1 MKYLSI
7 ILILILLNYKIES
20 FKTNNFCTR
29 EKNTKCLKYHCGTKL
44 CSIDKQSCMN
54 LITWGRII
62 KQYIKEEIK
71 RTKYNQFIGNIQLC
85 QKKTHKNHKNHK
97 LFRIFVG

>member
-1 MKYLSI
+1 
-7 ILILILLNYKIES
+7 
-20 FKTNNFCTR
+20 
-29 EKNTKCLKYHCGTKL
+29 
-44 CSIDKQSCMN
+44 MN

>member
-29 EKNTKCLKYHCGTKL
+29 EKNTKCIKYQCGTKL
-44 CSIDKQSCMN
+44 CSIDKQSCMYLMRWGN
-54 LITWGRII
+54 LI
-62 KQYIKEEIK
+62 KQYAQKEIK
-71 RTKYNQFIGNIQLC
+71 RTKYNQFIGNIERC
-85 QKKTHKNHKNHK
+85 QKKIHKNHK
-97 LFRIFVG
+97 LYRIFVG

>member
-20 FKTNNFCTR
+20 FKTNDFCTR

-54 LITWGRII
+54 LMKWGNLI
-62 KQYIKEEIK
+62 KQYAQEEIK
-71 RTKYNQFIGNIQLC
+71 RTKYNQFIGNIKRC
-85 QKKTHKNHKNHK
+85 QKKIHKNHK